1 MVEALGLSIT
11 EVIFAV
17 VNFLIL
23 VGVLAKF
30 LYKPFLT
37 MLENRQQSIKDA
49 FDNAEAVNRRADE
62 KMANYEKRIANAE
75 KEAREIIK
83 NAKIKADTQAQDI
96 IENAKAEVAEMK
108 LKADR
113 DIEREK
119 ERAVADMKEQIA
131 MLAMMAAEKIL
142 EKDIEIEGQEFIID
156 DIIEQAGA
164 SKWQN

>member
-23 VGVLAKF
+23 VGVLVKF
-30 LYKPFLT
+30 LYKPFLS

-62 KMANYEKRIANAE
+62 KMANYEKRIANVE

-96 IENAKAEVAEMK
+96 IENAKAEAAEIK
-108 LKADR
+108 QKADK

-119 ERAVADMKEQIA
+119 ERAIADMKEQIA

-142 EKDIEIEGQEFIID
+142 EKDIEIEGQEFILD